1 VGLAELQ
8 AQARAAAPTAVE
20 RVMPR
25 LVVGQEKAAT
35 IEGNDQL
42 ITQSDL
48 KSQAKQLLDEGMQLY
63 VHAKGSAKSL
73 QQSLRNLE
81 TALPLWR
88 KLGDRSFESL
98 TLNVMGNV
106 FSAFGEKQK
115 ALDYYQQ
122 ALLLARTAGVSV
134 GEATVLH
141 NIGKV
146 YADLSKYQKAL
157 EYYQQALP
165 LLRVIGDRSKEV
177 STLSAIGCIYRDLGE
192 KQKALDYYS
201 QALPI
206 QKAVGDRAGEAM
218 TLTNIGSIYEALGEK
233 QKALVY
239 NSQALPLWKSL
250 GDRSGEAVTS
260 HNIGSI
266 YNSLGEKQ
274 KALNYYSKSLPL
286 SRAVD
291 NRSGEATTLNHIG
304 TIYSNL
310 GENRKALDY
319 YQQELRLWRAVGNR
333 SKEAAALTKI
343 GRIYADLGERKRSL
357 DYYSQA
363 LSLYRE
369 VGDRGEEA
377 FALYSIGRIYND
389 SGKQQKALEFYQQA
403 LLLYKKLG
411 DKVGESSTLSR
422 IAVAY
427 DELGEK
433 QKALD
438 AYQQA
443 LPLWRAGGYRERE
456 ATILNNIGF
465 IYDALGARQK
475 ALNYFSQALLLYRAL
490 GHRSDETRILNN
502 IARLQEENKILSA
515 ATKAVVLSKDA
526 YQLFK
531 NGTDT
536 SRQQAIRKWEEA
548 LLLWQKLE
556 SKPKE
561 ALVLVALG
569 SAYDSLGS
577 KSKALEYYTQ
587 ALPIYQQLKEWL
599 GETVALN
606 NIGLIYSHFGEMQK
620 ALDYYQQGLVLLQNG
635 RARGL
640 EATTLK
646 NIGKLYKDLGENQKA
661 LDYYKQ
667 AWSLSQ
673 TAGEPDLKAIIL
685 SSIGSI
691 YADLEESQKALDYF
705 QRSLALS
712 QTVGDRRVEATTLSN
727 IGTVYSDLGL
737 KHKALDYHQQ
747 ALSSSRVLGNL
758 SVKGTTLNNIGTAYY
773 DLGEKQ
779 KALDYYQQALSVSRA
794 TGIRFDEAAILKNI
808 AFLEVS
814 RENLQAALAP
824 MQASIKIVE
833 ELRTRIISPELRQS
847 YFATVQDY
855 YRFYIN
861 LLMDLHQQNP
871 TQGYDKQAF
880 NISERSRAR
889 TLLEQLTEANANIKE
904 GIDPE
909 LLAHEKALQSQ
920 LYATEKQRLEI
931 NSNPK
936 SPPDQKATIDKQ
948 YTNLLA
954 QYQTLQNEIRAKS
967 PKYAALKYPQPL
979 TLALVQ
985 NQLLDSDTTLLQYS
999 LGKER
1004 SFLWVVSRDG
1014 LQSHILPSEK
1024 EIETQVKSWRSALL
1038 DKPDASE
1045 ALDGPASRLG
1055 RLLLEPAAAAL
1066 KSQRRVIV
1074 VPDGAL
1080 NYAPFAALRLEG
1092 KPLVESHTLLQ
1103 LPSSSTLAL
1112 IRSQTA
1118 ERPPAPRGLAMVAD
1132 PIFSGDD
1139 PRITTPARTSQP
1151 APTDLASLNLQRASR
1166 ALPRQR
1172 SAGSGAADSL
1182 PRLPGTRRE
1191 AERILPL
1198 FPGNQ
1203 TLLALNSQAS
1213 LALLQSPSMKDY
1225 RYVHLATHGVFNTAE
1240 PALSGV
1246 ILSLVDQQ
1254 GRAVNGFLRLN
1265 EIFNLNLPAELV
1277 VLSACET
1284 GLGEQI
1290 RGEGMVGLTR
1300 GFLYAGSR
1308 RLLVSLWKVDDD
1320 ATAALMSR
1328 FYDGLLREKLTPAQ
1342 ALRAAQNHLR
1352 TNTNWDSPYF
1362 WSSFVLQGEW

>member
-1 VGLAELQ
+1 MANAHWKYGLAVAGFVLGVQGVGLAELQ
-8 AQARAAAPTAVE
+8 AQARAATPAALE
-20 RVMPR
+20 LEMPP
-25 LVVGQEKAAT
+25 LEVGKEVPAMIA
-35 IEGNDQL
+35 GNDPL
-42 ITQSDL
+42 ITQSDP
-48 KSQAKQLLDEGMQLY
+48 KSQAKQLLDEGMRLY

-73 QQSLRNLE
+73 QHSMSNLE
-81 TALPLWR
+81 AALPLWR
-88 KLGDRSFESL
+88 KLGDKSFESL

-106 FSAFGEKQK
+106 YSALGEKQK

-134 GEATVLH
+134 GEATVLG
-141 NIGKV
+141 NIGKA
-146 YADLSKYQKAL
+146 YAAIGDKLKAL

-165 LLRVIGDRSKEV
+165 SLRAIRDRSREV
-177 STLSAIGCIYRDLGE
+177 STLSI
-192 KQKALDYYS
+192 
-201 QALPI
+201 
-206 QKAVGDRAGEAM
+206 
-218 TLTNIGSIYEALGEK
+218 
-233 QKALVY
+233 
-239 NSQALPLWKSL
+239 
-250 GDRSGEAVTS
+250 
-260 HNIGSI
+260 
-266 YNSLGEKQ
+266 
-274 KALNYYSKSLPL
+274 
-286 SRAVD
+286 
-291 NRSGEATTLNHIG
+291 
-304 TIYSNL
+304 
-310 GENRKALDY
+310 
-319 YQQELRLWRAVGNR
+319 
-333 SKEAAALTKI
+333 I
-343 GRIYADLGERKRSL
+343 GRIYADLGEKKRAL

-363 LSLYRE
+363 LSLYKE
-369 VGDRGEEA
+369 AGNRGEEA

-389 SGKQQKALEFYQQA
+389 LGKHQKALGNYQQA
-403 LLLYKKLG
+403 LLLYKVVG
-411 DKVGESSTLSR
+411 DQEGKSATLSR
-422 IAVAY
+422 IADVYTDLGERRKSLDYYQQALTFIRVLGYRNTEATILNNVGFNY
-427 DELGEK
+427 DKLGEK

-438 AYQQA
+438 YYQ
-443 LPLWRAGGYRERE
+443 
-456 ATILNNIGF
+456 
-465 IYDALGARQK
+465 
-475 ALNYFSQALLLYRAL
+475 QALLLYRAL
-490 GHRSDETRILNN
+490 GSNRSQEKSILKS
-502 IARLQEENKILSA
+502 IARLQEEARIISV
-515 ATKAVVLSKDA
+515 ATQAVVLSKDA

-606 NIGLIYSHFGEMQK
+606 NIGLIYSHFGEKQK
-620 ALDYYQQGLVLLQNG
+620 ALDYYQQGLILLQNG

-640 EATTLK
+640 EATTLN

-794 TGIRFDEAAILKNI
+794 AGIRFDEAAILKNI

-814 RENLQAALAP
+814 RENLQVALAP

-861 LLMDLHQQNP
+861 LLMDLHQQSP
-871 TQGYDKQAF
+871 TQDYDKQAF

-909 LLAHEKALQSQ
+909 LLAHEKALKSQ

-948 YTNLLA
+948 YTNLFA

-979 TLALVQ
+979 TLAQVQ

-999 LGKER
+999 LGKEK

-1014 LQSHILPSEK
+1014 LQSHVLPSEK
-1024 EIETQVKSWRSALL
+1024 EIEAQVKSWRSALL
-1038 DKPDASE
+1038 DKPEAPE

-1055 RLLLEPAAAAL
+1055 HLLLDPAAAAL
-1066 KSQRRVIV
+1066 KSRRRVIV

-1080 NYAPFAALRLEG
+1080 TYAPFAALRLDG
-1092 KPLVESHTLLQ
+1092 KPLVESHTILQ

-1112 IRSQTA
+1112 IRNQSAQ
-1118 ERPPAPRGLAMVAD
+1118 RPPAPRGLAMVAD

-1139 PRITTPARTSQP
+1139 PRITTPARTSQAAP
-1151 APTDLASLNLQRASR
+1151 ADLASLALQRASR
-1166 ALPRQR
+1166 ALPLQR
-1172 SAGSGAADSL
+1172 SAGSGASDSL

-1203 TLLALNSQAS
+1203 TLLALDSQAS

-1362 WSSFVLQGEW
+1362 WSGFVLQGEW

>member
-1 VGLAELQ
+1 
-8 AQARAAAPTAVE
+8 
-20 RVMPR
+20 M
-25 LVVGQEKAAT
+25 
-35 IEGNDQL
+35 
-42 ITQSDL
+42 
-48 KSQAKQLLDEGMQLY
+48 
-63 VHAKGSAKSL
+63 
-73 QQSLRNLE
+73 
-81 TALPLWR
+81 
-88 KLGDRSFESL
+88 
-98 TLNVMGNV
+98 
-106 FSAFGEKQK
+106 
-115 ALDYYQQ
+115 
-122 ALLLARTAGVSV
+122 
-134 GEATVLH
+134 
-141 NIGKV
+141 
-146 YADLSKYQKAL
+146 
-157 EYYQQALP
+157 
-165 LLRVIGDRSKEV
+165 
-177 STLSAIGCIYRDLGE
+177 
-192 KQKALDYYS
+192 
-201 QALPI
+201 
-206 QKAVGDRAGEAM
+206 
-218 TLTNIGSIYEALGEK
+218 
-233 QKALVY
+233 
-239 NSQALPLWKSL
+239 
-250 GDRSGEAVTS
+250 
-260 HNIGSI
+260 
-266 YNSLGEKQ
+266 
-274 KALNYYSKSLPL
+274 
-286 SRAVD
+286 
-291 NRSGEATTLNHIG
+291 
-304 TIYSNL
+304 
-310 GENRKALDY
+310 
-319 YQQELRLWRAVGNR
+319 
-333 SKEAAALTKI
+333 
-343 GRIYADLGERKRSL
+343 
-357 DYYSQA
+357 
-363 LSLYRE
+363 
-369 VGDRGEEA
+369 
-377 FALYSIGRIYND
+377 
-389 SGKQQKALEFYQQA
+389 
-403 LLLYKKLG
+403 
-411 DKVGESSTLSR
+411 
-422 IAVAY
+422 
-427 DELGEK
+427 
-433 QKALD
+433 
-438 AYQQA
+438 
-443 LPLWRAGGYRERE
+443 PLWRAGGYRERE

-515 ATKAVVLSKDA
+515 ATQAVVLSKDA

-646 NIGKLYKDLGENQKA
+646 NIGKLYKVLGENQKA

-814 RENLQAALAP
+814 RENLQAALSP

-855 YRFYIN
+855 YRFYIS

-889 TLLEQLTEANANIKE
+889 TLLELLTEANANIKV
-904 GIDPE
+904 GIDPQ
-909 LLAHEKALQSQ
+909 LLAQEKSLQSQ
-920 LYATEKQRLEI
+920 LDSTDKQRLEI
-931 NSNPK
+931 NNNPK
-936 SPPDQKATIDKQ
+936 SSADQKAVIEKQ
-948 YTNLLA
+948 LKDLLA
-954 QYQTLQNEIRAKS
+954 EYQTLQNEIRSKS

-979 TLALVQ
+979 ALAQVQ
-985 NQLLDSDTTLLQYS
+985 QQLLDPDTILFQYS
-999 LGKER
+999 LGKEK

-1014 LQSHILPSEK
+1014 FQSHVLPSEK
-1024 EIETQVKSWRSALL
+1024 EIEAQVKSWRSALL

-1045 ALDGPASRLG
+1045 ALDGPTSRLR

-1066 KSQRRVIV
+1066 KSRRRVIV
-1074 VPDGAL
+1074 VPTG
-1080 NYAPFAALRLEG
+1080 
-1092 KPLVESHTLLQ
+1092 
-1103 LPSSSTLAL
+1103 PSPTHPS
-1112 IRSQTA
+1112 
-1118 ERPPAPRGLAMVAD
+1118 RPCAWK
-1132 PIFSGDD
+1132 
-1139 PRITTPARTSQP
+1139 
-1151 APTDLASLNLQRASR
+1151 ASPWS
-1166 ALPRQR
+1166 
-1172 SAGSGAADSL
+1172 
-1182 PRLPGTRRE
+1182 
-1191 AERILPL
+1191 
-1198 FPGNQ
+1198 
-1203 TLLALNSQAS
+1203 
-1213 LALLQSPSMKDY
+1213 K
-1225 RYVHLATHGVFNTAE
+1225 ATH
-1240 PALSGV
+1240 SC
-1246 ILSLVDQQ
+1246 SC
-1254 GRAVNGFLRLN
+1254 
-1265 EIFNLNLPAELV
+1265 LPVPPWL
-1277 VLSACET
+1277 
-1284 GLGEQI
+1284 
-1290 RGEGMVGLTR
+1290 
-1300 GFLYAGSR
+1300 
-1308 RLLVSLWKVDDD
+1308 
-1320 ATAALMSR
+1320 
-1328 FYDGLLREKLTPAQ
+1328 
-1342 ALRAAQNHLR
+1342 
-1352 TNTNWDSPYF
+1352 
-1362 WSSFVLQGEW
+1362 